1 MIYLRI
7 LHKTITFEEKS
18 VIISVAK
25 SYSSKNVLPKIFR
38 LNEKRANDTLKE
50 EEIKMM
56 EEMKYAIPP
65 LHCEET

>member
-18 VIISVAK
+18 VIISVGK
-25 SYSSKNVLPKIFR
+25 SYSSKNVLRKIFR